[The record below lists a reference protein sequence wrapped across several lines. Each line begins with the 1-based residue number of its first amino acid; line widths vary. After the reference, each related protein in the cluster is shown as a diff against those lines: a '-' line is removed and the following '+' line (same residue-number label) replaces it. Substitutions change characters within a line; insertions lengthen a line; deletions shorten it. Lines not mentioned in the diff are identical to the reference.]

1 VKCYEAAS
9 VHEGLVVSV
18 GIEGACLGVRLSPA
32 AMGLRDEELAS
43 RIVQLNTLAYL
54 RRQLAVGQ
62 ETPGDAGGLGFI
74 PSAAQVAAYAR
85 TLER

>member
-1 VKCYEAAS
+1 MKRYEAAS
-9 VHEGLVVSV
+9 VREVLVVSV
-18 GIEGACLGVRLSPA
+18 VVDGACLGVRLSPA
-32 AMGLRDEELAS
+32 AMGLTDEELAS

-62 ETPGDAGGLGFI
+62 ETPGDSGGLGFI

>member
-1 VKCYEAAS
+1 VECYEAAS
-9 VHEGLVVSV
+9 VREGLVVSV
-18 GIEGACLGVRLSPA
+18 GNDGACLGVRLSPA
-32 AMGLRDEELAS
+32 AMGLTDEELAS

-54 RRQLAVGQ
+54 RRQLALGRK
-62 ETPGDAGGLGFI
+62 TPSDAGGLGFI

>member
-1 VKCYEAAS
+1 MKCYDAAS
-9 VHEGLVVSV
+9 VREGLVVSV
-18 GIEGACLGVRLSPA
+18 GIDGTCLGVRLSTA
-32 AMGLRDEELAS
+32 AMGLTDEELAS

-54 RRQLAVGQ
+54 RRQLAVGR
-62 ETPGDAGGLGFI
+62 ETPCDVGGLGFI